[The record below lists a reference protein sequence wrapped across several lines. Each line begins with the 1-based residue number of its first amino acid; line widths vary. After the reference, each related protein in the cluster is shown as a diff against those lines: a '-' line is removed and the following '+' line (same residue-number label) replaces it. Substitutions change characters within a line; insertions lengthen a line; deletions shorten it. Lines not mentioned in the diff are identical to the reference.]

1 MAAGWV
7 LVGGPQSQ
15 LRDAGTLPSVR
26 GPAAAGDGAVASP
39 PRGLHGPGRFEAA
52 LVPVAA
58 AADGALVLP
67 EEPGT
72 GGWWA
77 LGAAPGASRGT
88 VLVAGHLDTRE
99 SGPGVFAALHE
110 WELGAR
116 VVLTA
121 ADGRAHTYRITA
133 RRSYRQEALPGDLFD
148 SGGAP
153 RLALVTCAG
162 RYDRATGRYEDNLVL
177 YGTPAS
183 PPTSPTSPSPSTS
196 PQRR

>member
-1 MAAGWV
+1 M
-7 LVGGPQSQ
+7 
-15 LRDAGTLPSVR
+15 
-26 GPAAAGDGAVASP
+26 ASP
-39 PRGLHGPGRFEAA
+39 PRGIRGPGRFEAA

-72 GGWWA
+72 GGRWA
-77 LGAAPGASRGT
+77 LGAAPDASRGT
-88 VLVAGHLDTRE
+88 VLVAGRLDTRE
-99 SGPGVFAALHE
+99 SGPGVFAALHQ

-116 VVLTA
+116 TVLTG

-133 RRSYRQEALPGDLFD
+133 RRSYRQETLPGGLFD

-153 RLALVTCAG
+153 RPALVTCAG

-183 PPTSPTSPSPSTS
+183 PPSPSISPSP